1 MEDVILNQFC
11 IGEEFALHEFDLE
24 YLETKKDKNGVD
36 YDYFRYTGKL
46 DFQNIKQL
54 ILVYN
59 CDVLR
64 GIFVIL
70 ES

>member
-1 MEDVILNQFC
+1 MEEIILNQFC
-11 IGEEFALHEFDLE
+11 IGEEFALHEFALE
-24 YLETKKDKNGVD
+24 YIETKTDKYGVD
-36 YDYFRYTGKL
+36 YNYFRYIGEMKI
-46 DFQNIKQL
+46 QNIKQL